1 MGIEYMI
8 FVQPGNKY
16 MTSGN
21 KVYGFLTIRKQIYAQ
36 WEKNICPM
44 GKKIYAQR
52 EKIDDHF
59 FLQRCQKKRYEHS
72 LTASVYLEVILYW
85 GKLDLVGPLKITMPF
100 KKLL

>member
-36 WEKNICPM
+36 LGKNICPVGKRYM
-44 GKKIYAQR
+44 PTGKKIYAQR
-52 EKIDDHF
+52 EKNTIFSSKDV
-59 FLQRCQKKRYEHS
+59 KR
-72 LTASVYLEVILYW
+72 SVMNIL
-85 GKLDLVGPLKITMPF
+85 
-100 KKLL
+100 

>member
-36 WEKNICPM
+36 WEKIYVQWEKDICLPGKKYM
-44 GKKIYAQR
+44 PRGKKIP
-52 EKIDDHF
+52 F
-59 FLQRCQKKRYEHS
+59 FPPKMSKEAL
-72 LTASVYLEVILYW
+72 
-85 GKLDLVGPLKITMPF
+85 
-100 KKLL
+100 